1 MITIRIAT
9 EQDLPAILD
18 IYNEVI
24 LNTTAVYDY
33 LPHTLEMRKEWY
45 AAKQKDNYPVFVA
58 EEGSRLVGFSSF
70 GPFRAWAAYKYTVE
84 NSIYIASSE
93 RGKGIGRLLLAP
105 LIDAARERG
114 LHAIVA
120 GIDASNEAS
129 IKLHKAF
136 GFEQVGHFKEVG
148 YKFDKWLD
156 LTFLELILEII
167 PG

>member
-45 AAKQKDNYPVFVA
+45 AVKQKDNYPVFVA

-156 LTFLELILEII
+156 LAFLELVLE
-167 PG
+167 